1 MKKHI
6 IIFTFNLF
14 ILNTYSQQAIET
26 EIYKDDFRFGGSMS
40 NEQFELLKVDEQ
52 RAYLLGLK
60 ALGIQKDSVNWI
72 DDEFI
77 KKLVSD
83 DYSFSQKNVWVDT
96 KEFKPEIEI
105 IKTGKDFLT
114 QPKIMMFFKRKENV
128 SSYTF
133 QVYY

>member
-1 MKKHI
+1 MKKRLI
-6 IIFTFNLF
+6 SVFITLFTFGS
-14 ILNTYSQQAIET
+14 YSQQAIET
-26 EIYKDDFRFGGSMS
+26 NIYEDDYRFGGPMT
-40 NEQFELLKVDEQ
+40 NEVFELLKRNEQ

-60 ALGIQKDSVNWI
+60 ALGIHKDSVNWI

-83 DYSFSQKNVWVDT
+83 EYSFSQKNVWIDT

-105 IKTGKDFLT
+105 IKTGKDSLT
-114 QPKIMMFFKRKENV
+114 QPIVMMFFIREKSFSR
-128 SSYTF
+128 YTF

>member
-114 QPKIMMFFKRKENV
+114 QPKVMMFFKRKENV

>member
-1 MKKHI
+1 MKK
-6 IIFTFNLF
+6 LV
-14 ILNTYSQQAIET
+14 ILVILITIVFSTYSQQAIET
-26 EIYKDDFRFGGSMS
+26 DIYEDDFRFGGSMS
-40 NEQFELLKVDEQ
+40 NEIFELLKSKEQ

-60 ALGIQKDSVNWI
+60 ALGIHKDSVNWI
-72 DDEFI
+72 DDEFM

-83 DYSFSQKNVWVDT
+83 DYSFSQKNVWIDT

-114 QPKIMMFFKRKENV
+114 QPKVMMFFKREESV